1 MLGVCLP
8 GGGAK
13 GAFAAGVIYGLYEK
27 GVKFDIVTGTSIGAI
42 NGYFIYTENV
52 TKLKELWISI
62 DDKEMMNQTFCGK
75 VIDNSQLIN
84 NLNNLDDGRVYNT
97 DLYVNYVNAKENKL
111 REIVTNVK
119 GYNKELALSYIGYS
133 SLLPCKIN
141 QEVSFEELV
150 HKFDSKEVF
159 DTFKNDVLNG
169 EYEGYNLD
177 GGILN
182 NNLLSPFIYKK
193 VDKLFIIA
201 LRKGYIIP
209 EYILDHYNKEDI
221 IIIEPD
227 TDMKPSDTL
236 RFEKEF
242 CNNLFYEG
250 YNKATNDE
258 RNYWKYQKV

>member
-27 GVKFDIVTGTSIGAI
+27 GVKFDIVTGTSIEPI

-141 QEVSFEELV
+141 RGS
-150 HKFDSKEVF
+150 
-159 DTFKNDVLNG
+159 
-169 EYEGYNLD
+169 
-177 GGILN
+177 
-182 NNLLSPFIYKK
+182 
-193 VDKLFIIA
+193 II
-201 LRKGYIIP
+201 
-209 EYILDHYNKEDI
+209 
-221 IIIEPD
+221 
-227 TDMKPSDTL
+227 
-236 RFEKEF
+236 
-242 CNNLFYEG
+242 
-250 YNKATNDE
+250 
-258 RNYWKYQKV
+258 